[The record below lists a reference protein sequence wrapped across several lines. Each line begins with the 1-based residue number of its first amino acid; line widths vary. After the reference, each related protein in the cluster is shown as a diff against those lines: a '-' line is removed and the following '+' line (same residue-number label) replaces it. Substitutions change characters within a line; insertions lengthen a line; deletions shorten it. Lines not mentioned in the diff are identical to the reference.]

1 MKREDLEAREF
12 GLIIASS
19 NFPFYAAPEA
29 DAVMDAME
37 ARIKELESKLYGNN
51 GETTRLLNRINN
63 FFTEDV
69 KAKNIIEECYTC
81 IHQLLSTISKM
92 ETTTPKWISAK
103 DRLPEDGACVLCNNG
118 FGVQSIAIYNNN
130 LGFYNY
136 DEDLWV
142 THWMPLPPS
151 PTTEESSATEKEK

>member
-1 MKREDLEAREF
+1 MTREELQ
-12 GLIIASS
+12 
-19 NFPFYAAPEA
+19 PKAPIQCTSGQCYDKDEV
-29 DAVMDAME
+29 DKVMDAME

-103 DRLPEDGACVLCNNG
+103 DRLPNIGDIVLVY
-118 FGVQSIAIYNNN
+118 F
-130 LGFYNY
+130 
-136 DEDLWV
+136 DERVKSHYFPIDVVRWDSTYELQEISV
-142 THWMPLPPS
+142 THWMLLPPP
-151 PTTEESSATEKEK
+151 PTTKEKLK